1 MPVISAVSSL
11 AVQQQQQMG
20 QQQIPVQTQTVR
32 EVVKETTVLPSEVVA
47 MKNKSV
53 GTKPSMVSKGVSCK
67 PHPCHKETQTEGLTQ
82 PVPIPIPVPIH
93 LPTPVKMYNA
103 PYPVPV
109 PIPLPFPVPVF
120 IPTTRRSVKGI
131 EKCIKKILNKIP
143 ADPFEAELLALAGD
157 IAGGD
162 DSSDSGSDH
171 GNYDDDLDNMM
182 PIQTPAPALD
192 LENQMSKEGLS
203 QKVLPKPLPVSTP
216 DPMDRQRMMQ
226 TYKREREDDDNPDD
240 PDGAWKPNALW
251 NQQNNRG
258 RRPTRSRGGRTNNQV
273 KRFRADQEQIRQQQ
287 QAAIQAIQQQP
298 KERPDANHHL
308 KFTYGRNTL
317 SLSDWRLKEEKER
330 RLISNY
336 LLLKYYSI
344 LNFVYSSGVNAWK
357 HWVVGKNAELEK
369 LRAQG
374 KYQKSF
380 ETDILKLRADELNF
394 TLCMFV
400 KEVKKPNGDAYAAD
414 SIFYLVLGIQE
425 YLFENSRIDNIF
437 TDVYYDPFTSALHE
451 VVKDF
456 KLPVNELG
464 YFVTRI
470 EEEHLWESKQLG
482 AHSPQVLLNTLVY
495 FNTKYFQ
502 LKTVQY

>member
-1 MPVISAVSSL
+1 M
-11 AVQQQQQMG
+11 
-20 QQQIPVQTQTVR
+20 
-32 EVVKETTVLPSEVVA
+32 
-47 MKNKSV
+47 
-53 GTKPSMVSKGVSCK
+53 
-67 PHPCHKETQTEGLTQ
+67 
-82 PVPIPIPVPIH
+82 
-93 LPTPVKMYNA
+93 
-103 PYPVPV
+103 
-109 PIPLPFPVPVF
+109 
-120 IPTTRRSVKGI
+120 
-131 EKCIKKILNKIP
+131 
-143 ADPFEAELLALAGD
+143 
-157 IAGGD
+157 
-162 DSSDSGSDH
+162 
-171 GNYDDDLDNMM
+171 
-182 PIQTPAPALD
+182 
-192 LENQMSKEGLS
+192 
-203 QKVLPKPLPVSTP
+203 
-216 DPMDRQRMMQ
+216 
-226 TYKREREDDDNPDD
+226 
-240 PDGAWKPNALW
+240 
-251 NQQNNRG
+251 
-258 RRPTRSRGGRTNNQV
+258 
-273 KRFRADQEQIRQQQ
+273 
-287 QAAIQAIQQQP
+287 
-298 KERPDANHHL
+298 
-308 KFTYGRNTL
+308 
-317 SLSDWRLKEEKER
+317 
-330 RLISNY
+330 
-336 LLLKYYSI
+336 
-344 LNFVYSSGVNAWK
+344 NAWK

-502 LKTVQY
+502 LKTVKYFEYKMEVVINSFFFSLSSI